1 MAERTR
7 VIIADDEA
15 LIRMDLREM
24 LTHLGY
30 LVVGEVAD
38 GRSAINQSRELRPD
52 IVIMDIKMPDMD
64 GIEAAKVLTEEKVA
78 PVVLLSAYSQ
88 RELVDRAREAGVTA
102 YLVKPY
108 REEDLTPAI
117 EVALARFR
125 EFQELEKQVT
135 DLQQALET
143 RKLVDR
149 AKGILMD
156 KQGLT
161 EEKVAPVV
169 LLSAYS
175 QRELVDRAREAGVT
189 AYLVKPYREEDLT
202 PAIEVALAR
211 FREFQE
217 LEKQVTDLQQALET
231 RKLVDRAKGIL
242 MDKQGLTEAEAFRK
256 IQKMSM
262 DNRKPMKDVA
272 EAIILAHQVGAG

>member
-1 MAERTR
+1 MERTR

-24 LTHLGY
+24 LTNLGY

-38 GRSAINQSRELRPD
+38 GRSAVNQARELRPD
-52 IVIMDIKMPDMD
+52 VVVMDIKMPDMD
-64 GIEAAKVLTEEKVA
+64 GIEAAKVLTEERLA
-78 PVVLLSAYSQ
+78 PTVLLSAYGQ
-88 RELVDRAREAGVTA
+88 RELVDRAREAGVVA

-108 REEDLTPAI
+108 REEELAPAI
-117 EVALARFR
+117 EVALARFA
-125 EFQELEKQVT
+125 EFKDLEKQVA

-161 EEKVAPVV
+161 E
-169 LLSAYS
+169 S
-175 QRELVDRAREAGVT
+175 
-189 AYLVKPYREEDLT
+189 
-202 PAIEVALAR
+202 
-211 FREFQE
+211 
-217 LEKQVTDLQQALET
+217 
-231 RKLVDRAKGIL
+231 
-242 MDKQGLTEAEAFRK
+242 EAFRK

-262 DNRKPMKDVA
+262 DNRKAMKDVA
-272 EAIILAHQVGAG
+272 EAIILAHQVGQG